1 MKDLL
6 EFDLLIL
13 QAWKRIQYNERQ
25 EFLEL
30 LITKANQFH
39 QSKTSSIRKLKLIAN
54 LYNKAVQSVFNH
66 HIRVQRICD
75 GCAEERNLDQLLL
88 LVLHVTP
95 LECYRL
101 MYVRLDFRHE
111 IYGLVFE
118 PAIPV
123 YNCST
128 IGWFCQTCLF
138 MVCPNPHAL
147 EPIIKFLC
155 ILLKSFFP
163 DENDSNCINE
173 IVSFCVSSSSGDF
186 ETKSQ
191 TNKPWSIS
199 FETHVPTKSELQLQC
214 LVQLDRKKDILWNEN
229 ALDRLRPLD
238 SHLWYRNRHANKKG
252 FFSQQLSQHA
262 RDVVMPPGCLPL
274 KSRLE

>member
-30 LITKANQFH
+30 LIAKANQFH
-39 QSKTSSIRKLKLIAN
+39 QSKTASVRKLSLVAP
-54 LYNKAVQSVFNH
+54 LYDQAIQSAFNH
-66 HIRVQRICD
+66 HIRVQRICS
-75 GCAEERNLDQLLL
+75 GCAEERDLDMLLL

-101 MYVRLDFRHE
+101 MYVRLDFCHE

-118 PAIPV
+118 PAIPM
-123 YNCST
+123 YNCSA

-138 MVCPNPHAL
+138 AVCPNPHAL
-147 EPIIKFLC
+147 DPNIKFLC
-155 ILLKSFFP
+155 ILLKSFFS
-163 DENDSNCINE
+163 DEKDSNCINE
-173 IVSFCVSSSSGDF
+173 IVSFCVSNDSPS
-186 ETKSQ
+186 
-191 TNKPWSIS
+191 PWPIS
-199 FETHVPTKSELQLQC
+199 FETHVPTRSELKLQC
-214 LVQLDRKKDILWNEN
+214 LVQLDRKNKQDILLHEN

-238 SHLWYRNRHANKKG
+238 AHFWYRNRHTNKKV
-252 FFSQQLSQHA
+252 FSQQLSRNA
-262 RDVVMPPGCLPL
+262 RNVVMPPGCLPL
-274 KSRLE
+274 KSRLD